1 MDEVINQAP
10 TNLKYEE
17 ILPIYIKNSSNIVE
31 TLTELWNIKK
41 EEKKISIKDNKW
53 NEIRELC
60 DTYDSE
66 IYKQLKGK

>member
-1 MDEVINQAP
+1 MEEIINQAP

-17 ILPIYIKNSSNIVE
+17 ILSIYIKNSSNIVE

-41 EEKKISIKDNKW
+41 EKKNISIKENKW
-53 NEIRELC
+53 NEIRDIC

-66 IYKQLKGK
+66 IYRQLK

>member
-66 IYKQLKGK
+66 IYKQLNGE

>member
-41 EEKKISIKDNKW
+41 EEKNISIKENKW
-53 NEIRELC
+53 NKIRELC

-66 IYKQLKGK
+66 IYKQLKVK

>member
-1 MDEVINQAP
+1 MEEVINQAP

-41 EEKKISIKDNKW
+41 EEKNISIKDNKW

-66 IYKQLKGK
+66 IYKQLNGE

>member
-1 MDEVINQAP
+1 MEEVINQAP

-66 IYKQLKGK
+66 IYKQLNGE